1 MVQQSVL
8 RFKLEIKRRLEQL
21 DEFFGRETN
30 VFDDFAQ
37 KIRRDVSACVK
48 WNGGNATIRVPE
60 LLVRSA
66 LADLCKAELRED
78 ADNFARL

>member
-8 RFKLEIKRRLEQL
+8 RFKLEVKRRLEQL

-37 KIRRDVSACVK
+37 KIRRDVASCVK
-48 WNGGNATIRVPE
+48 RNGGDPTIRMPK
-60 LLVRSA
+60 LLVRST
-66 LADLCKAELRED
+66 LTNLSKTEM
-78 ADNFARL
+78 

>member
-37 KIRRDVSACVK
+37 KIRRDVASCVK
-48 WNGGNATIRVPE
+48 WNGGDPTIRMPK
-60 LLVRSA
+60 LLVRST
-66 LADLCKAELRED
+66 LTNLSKTEM
-78 ADNFARL
+78 